1 MDKAL
6 VYLHFLTIYMFHII
20 NVFLNAIY
28 FEERLSEAYM
38 QQSPDSPMV
47 QSVYELVTS
56 ISAIY
61 L

>member
-28 FEERLSEAYM
+28 FEGRLSEAYM
-38 QQSPDSPMV
+38 QQSPDSPKV
-47 QSVYELVTS
+47 QSVYVLVTS
-56 ISAIY
+56 ISAIC